1 MKPFPITQNRHRMK
15 NLSRLIP
22 LLVLAPLAHAQE
34 VDIDDAS
41 GYVAPLT
48 INLVVSE
55 TTGGYAISA
64 AKKESEAARGVTY
77 PDFTTFQTTY
87 QPDTPVSAIINPFG
101 WDAAKGNNY
110 VEKVTTKLTDPEAPV
125 VTAAGSYKVTKTRY
139 TNATLLADL
148 VAAGIIPTATGYRL
162 VAVRFNVAGDSHYD
176 TPTHLTDVNTG
187 YYFFAEMG
195 AKDPSPVYLGA
206 ERDDMFG
213 DEKFIAF
220 SRGTTAKSG
229 AYVDV
234 FTGGATGGG
243 YAYTLKSESYSGST
257 YAEFTFYR
265 PAANEAFYL
274 LGAQGILNWSERYDA
289 RRQAMTPGLAN
300 GPSLA
305 GTAQGYSHTEE
316 GGYVATGKNP
326 ALVGGSVNFGPTV
339 FSESMIKYLNQ
350 MPGTME
356 THSE

>member
-64 AKKESEAARGVTY
+64 AKKESDAAKGVTY

-220 SRGTTAKSG
+220 
-229 AYVDV
+229 
-234 FTGGATGGG
+234 
-243 YAYTLKSESYSGST
+243 
-257 YAEFTFYR
+257 
-265 PAANEAFYL
+265 PAAPRPSPAPTWTSSREARPEAATPTRSSPSRIREPPTPTSPSTDPRQTRPFISSARRGFST
-274 LGAQGILNWSERYDA
+274 GANVTTHDA
-289 RRQAMTPGLAN
+289 RR
-300 GPSLA
+300 
-305 GTAQGYSHTEE
+305 
-316 GGYVATGKNP
+316 
-326 ALVGGSVNFGPTV
+326 
-339 FSESMIKYLNQ
+339 
-350 MPGTME
+350 
-356 THSE
+356 